1 MTRRICGA
9 LIRLLATVI
18 VALPVSATED
28 DAIWT
33 AAEQLLLAD
42 VQAPMVP
49 SPSPRLSGAHP
60 YFYESFT
67 QWSPEALR
75 RAVALWVERTTPPT
89 DPADQDAYSQE
100 LQQGIQKL
108 LEYYPLVAR
117 TQGDFEQVRNWV
129 FDPGQPAPLR
139 IYLLEQATPDTKPRS
154 GFAAYYQGHLRFDE
168 GTFENRLLE
177 LIQLP
182 QESKP
187 VQRAAMETQLARAR
201 EGYRL
206 LLTRD
211 PLIAQSAANGPA
223 VSPRPLIEDPKAI
236 AMTPRTALLLTRH
249 SEAVGRWARSLKGTA
264 DNPQREAS
272 VRAKARETLEAVL
285 REFPIPNRDMLVQAP

>member
-1 MTRRICGA
+1 MTRPTCGA
-9 LIRLLATVI
+9 LILLLATAI

-28 DAIWT
+28 DAIWN

-42 VQAPMVP
+42 VQPPVAP
-49 SPSPRLSGAHP
+49 SPVQRLSVEHP
-60 YFYESFT
+60 YRYESFSE
-67 QWSPEALR
+67 WSPEALR
-75 RAVALWVERTTPPT
+75 RAVALFVERTTPPT
-89 DPADQDAYSQE
+89 DPTGQDAYSRE
-100 LQQGIQKL
+100 LQQGLRKL

-129 FDPGQPAPLR
+129 FDPGRPAPLR
-139 IYLLEQATPDTKPRS
+139 VYLLEQATPNSTPTS
-154 GFAAYYQGHLRFDE
+154 AFAAYFQGHLNFDD
-168 GTFENRLLE
+168 GTFEKRLLE

-187 VQRAAMETQLARAR
+187 VQCAAMETQLARAR

-211 PLIAQSAANGPA
+211 PQIAQHGENGAA
-223 VSPRPLIEDPKAI
+223 VSPQQLIEDPKAI
-236 AMTPRTALLLTRH
+236 AMTRRTALLLARH

-285 REFPIPNRDMLVQAP
+285 REFPIPNRDTLAQAP